1 MKEALKTQI
10 LETLPENLLSRFF
23 KALSDPT
30 RIKIVLTLLEG
41 ERNVSDLI
49 EILGIP
55 QTKVSNHLG
64 CLKWCGFVISRRH
77 GKNVHYRIT
86 DKGIHKILQLATEI
100 IADNAEYIHAC
111 TRLRS
116 KGDLRYE
123 TKCNIKG
130 LNPNGQG

>member
-41 ERNVSDLI
+41 ERNVSDLM

-55 QTKVSNHLG
+55 QTNVSNHLG
-64 CLKWCGFVISRRH
+64 CLRWYGFIIPRRY
-77 GKNVHYRIT
+77 GKDSFR
-86 DKGIHKILQLATEI
+86 D
-100 IADNAEYIHAC
+100 
-111 TRLRS
+111 
-116 KGDLRYE
+116 
-123 TKCNIKG
+123 
-130 LNPNGQG
+130 PF

>member
-1 MKEALKTQI
+1 MKDALKTQI

-41 ERNVSDLI
+41 ERNVSDLM

-55 QTKVSNHLG
+55 QANVSNHLG
-64 CLKWCGFVISRRH
+64 CLKWCGFVIPRRY
-77 GKNVHYRIT
+77 GKKIHYQILDERIP
-86 DKGIHKILQLATEI
+86 KVLQLATEI

-116 KGDLRYE
+116 KRDLR
-123 TKCNIKG
+123 
-130 LNPNGQG
+130 